1 MALNTPIAELRK
13 DYRQRSL
20 SELEVEIEPIKQ
32 FEKWWNEALQSQIEE
47 VNAMTL
53 ATCNSKGH
61 PSARIVLLKGF
72 SDKGFIFFTN
82 YESKKAL
89 EIKENPNACLVFFWK
104 ELERQVRIEGIV
116 QKISETESDNYFLLR
131 PEASRISAWSS
142 PQSSVI
148 KDRYL
153 LEKYV
158 SHYRQAFRNG
168 NIPRPPFWGGYIVKP
183 SLVEF
188 WQGRPG
194 RLHDR
199 LVYTEIATGWKI
211 ERLAP

>member
-53 ATCNSKGH
+53 ATCNGKGH

-72 SDKGFIFFTN
+72 GEKGFIFFTN

-89 EIKENPNACLVFFWK
+89 EIKENPYACLVFFWK